1 MKVGAS
7 IFCQNFYRTQRPD
20 HEVYR
25 DDLALAELVEPLGFD
40 SLWAVEHHFSPY
52 TMIPDV
58 TQFLSYICGR
68 TKRLGLGTMV
78 VVLPWHDPV
87 RVAEEIAMLS
97 LFARGRELTL
107 GFGRGSGRIEY
118 EGLRIPMGESRERFV
133 EAAEIVKLAL
143 SKERFSFKGQFYQV
157 PEMSLRPRPQRT
169 DLLDHFYGAI
179 VSPESGD
186 IMARA
191 GMGMLIIPQKPW
203 SAHAKDYQAYLG
215 SCRKFGQSGRRPIAI
230 TWVYCA
236 KDEKT
241 AAAGRDQWMAN
252 YGESA
257 LVHYEYNDAAHFHA
271 TKGYEHHAKM
281 AEAMSSSQG
290 SGNDLT
296 RLGETQCFGTPE
308 RCLEVLREIRKT
320 VDAEEFVGVFSY
332 GGMPLEEAERSMKL
346 FADEVLPKVH
356 AEDFG

>member
-7 IFCQNFYRTQRPD
+7 VFCQNFYRTQRPD
-20 HEVYR
+20 HEIYR
-25 DDLALAELVEPLGFD
+25 EDLAIAELAEPLGFD

-58 TQFLSYICGR
+58 LQFLTYICGR
-68 TKRLGLGTMV
+68 TRRIGLGTMV

-87 RVAEEIAMLS
+87 RVAEQIAMLD
-97 LFARGRELTL
+97 LFARDRELTL

-118 EGLRIPMGESRERFV
+118 EGLRIPMGESRDRFA
-133 EAAEIVKLAL
+133 EAAEVVRLAL
-143 SKERFSFKGQFYQV
+143 TEEHFSFKGQFYQI
-157 PEMSLRPRPQRT
+157 PEMSIRPQPLHKNLT
-169 DLLDHFYGAI
+169 DRFYGAI

-191 GMGMLIIPQKPW
+191 GIGMLIIPQKAW
-203 SAHAKDYQAYLG
+203 SEHAKDYQAYLG
-215 SCRKFGQSGRRPIAI
+215 SCRKFGWLGKRPIAV

-236 KDEKT
+236 EDEKS
-241 AAAGRDQWMAN
+241 AAAGRDKWMAN

-257 LVHYEYNDAAHFHA
+257 TVHYEYNEPEHFKA

-281 AEAMSSSQG
+281 AEAIVSGQG
-290 SGNDLT
+290 GDL
-296 RLGETQCFGTPE
+296 RQLGQTQCFGTPE
-308 RCLEVLREIRKT
+308 RCVELLREIKHT
-320 VDAEEFVGVFSY
+320 VDAEEFVGVFKY

-346 FADEVLPKVH
+346 FAAEVLPKVH
-356 AEDFG
+356 AENFG